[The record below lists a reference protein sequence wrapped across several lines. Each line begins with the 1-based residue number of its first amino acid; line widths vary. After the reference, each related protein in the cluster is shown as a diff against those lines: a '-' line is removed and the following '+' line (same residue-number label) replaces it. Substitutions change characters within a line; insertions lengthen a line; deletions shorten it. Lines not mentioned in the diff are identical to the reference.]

1 MNRSNSLRN
10 KLIYLAVMI
19 IMLLPLYL
27 LGQPATG
34 LPGDSP
40 GELTKM
46 RVSLGLAE
54 ASLGEIDPASESMKL
69 ASLGMRGPAALLLW
83 NRAEQYK
90 VLHEWDRLSATLN
103 QITHLQP
110 HYEGVWEFQAH
121 NLSYNVS
128 LEFDDYRQRYNWV
141 KKGTEYLTEGVNQ
154 NRRAPRLIWYTGW
167 FYGNKLGMS
176 DEKRQFRELFS
187 EDEPFHDKL
196 SEEGIAVDSPD
207 AKGPE
212 GLPDN
217 WLVGRLWL
225 MRGYDFV
232 DGGVPLV
239 KKSPVTFFELGPKW
253 RIQHATAI
261 EEEGILDDR
270 AKAAWER
277 ADDDWYG
284 FGVRPLA
291 TSEGISIQL
300 GTIQDLYQR
309 KAELMERFED
319 LVGPTMQRI
328 RDERMASLSDAERQ
342 AIETPMN
349 QRSREQYMIASQI
362 EPLLEPSLIEV
373 AKEGPD
379 DTRLKAIQLA
389 DEIAQIDN
397 RISKTN
403 IYRDQMNFGYWELR
417 CRAEQ
422 DSLLVDARRLL
433 YEAEQKG
440 AENKLDEQIEKYE
453 EAFVYWEKVFDQ
465 YPGLIL
471 DVASDDLTDA
481 ITDYR
486 RFTDQAE
493 LPDDFPLKDFYE
505 MRTEADFS
513 TPEEYQRRR
522 EDKVGPVIDV
532 TQPYSGFSET
542 PQAETQPTAEG
553 EETASEGDM
562 PAEGDAP
569 EGDATAEGEAPKGDA
584 PAEGEA
590 PKGDSAV

>member
-10 KLIYLAVMI
+10 KLIYLTVMI

-83 NRAEQYK
+83 NRAEHYK

-110 HYEGVWEFQAH
+110 HYESVWEFQAH

-176 DEKRQFRELFS
+176 DEKREFRELFS
-187 EDEPFHDKL
+187 EDEPFHDEL
-196 SEEGIAVDSPD
+196 LGEGIAVDSPD

-270 AKAAWER
+270 SKAAWER
-277 ADDDWYG
+277 AADDWYG

-291 TSEGISIQL
+291 TTEGISIQL

-309 KAELMERFED
+309 KAELMER
-319 LVGPTMQRI
+319 
-328 RDERMASLSDAERQ
+328 
-342 AIETPMN
+342 
-349 QRSREQYMIASQI
+349 
-362 EPLLEPSLIEV
+362 
-373 AKEGPD
+373 
-379 DTRLKAIQLA
+379 
-389 DEIAQIDN
+389 
-397 RISKTN
+397 
-403 IYRDQMNFGYWELR
+403 
-417 CRAEQ
+417 
-422 DSLLVDARRLL
+422 
-433 YEAEQKG
+433 
-440 AENKLDEQIEKYE
+440 
-453 EAFVYWEKVFDQ
+453 
-465 YPGLIL
+465 
-471 DVASDDLTDA
+471 
-481 ITDYR
+481 
-486 RFTDQAE
+486 
-493 LPDDFPLKDFYE
+493 
-505 MRTEADFS
+505 
-513 TPEEYQRRR
+513 
-522 EDKVGPVIDV
+522 
-532 TQPYSGFSET
+532 
-542 PQAETQPTAEG
+542 
-553 EETASEGDM
+553 
-562 PAEGDAP
+562 
-569 EGDATAEGEAPKGDA
+569 
-584 PAEGEA
+584 
-590 PKGDSAV
+590 